1 MITPYKKYVAGL
13 LTVGTLVFSGCQ
25 KEAFVETNIN
35 PEGLTSVPPGSQF
48 LNATI
53 NVHNRD
59 FEAFYDF
66 YRRIMPWMQYST
78 GVTGNGQNFT
88 QVYDNFGQRYG
99 SLYTG
104 IGNALTDVE
113 KLVGDLPAEEQPR
126 YVHMIRIARVLK
138 AYYTFYVSDIYG
150 SIPYTEAFQ
159 ARYGGTQTPKY
170 DTQPALFA
178 TLDTELKEAIT
189 TLKTPQSAPQVSLG
203 TNDQYYGGNVQQW
216 VKAANALR
224 LKIASRLAKRDPAKL
239 KTIAQEV
246 LSSPAADL
254 MSSNADGW
262 VFVTPAGFTGDAGS
276 NFFPEVLRAS
286 RPLVDFMYEVKDPRI
301 DAFFT
306 PNGYSQANIDL
317 LIANRQLPAGT
328 KESPKRYIGS
338 FTSPDESAAQQNV
351 RRYYTVRTLAVSGAN
366 QTFDTLSYIQP
377 RLFQASYAVN
387 GTAGTGRNYFP
398 VINYADFCL
407 MRAEMAATGITTED
421 AKTWYETG
429 VTASIDWYDMV
440 AQGGQLTNYT
450 PVTAAEKTAYLAQP
464 KVAFNPAKALDQIA
478 SQQYV
483 HFLRQPSEG
492 WATWKR
498 TGFPNPTSTVM
509 LPNLISNGAVLT
521 VPRRA
526 PLGIPSPTEPNY
538 ANRKAAYDDMAKEPG
553 FGRDLQDA
561 TGRVWWDRP

>member
-1 MITPYKKYVAGL
+1 MITSYKNYVSGFLVAGTL
-13 LTVGTLVFSGCQ
+13 LFGSCQ
-25 KEAFVETNIN
+25 KESFVETNVN
-35 PEGLTSVPPGSQF
+35 PEGLTSVPPASQF
-48 LNATI
+48 LNATVSI
-53 NVHNRD
+53 HDRD
-59 FEAFYDF
+59 FEAYYDF

-88 QVYDNFGQRYG
+88 QVYDNFGQRYNA
-99 SLYTG
+99 LYTTV
-104 IGNALTDVE
+104 GNALSDVE
-113 KLVGDLPAEEQPR
+113 RLVANLPAEEQPR

-138 AYYTFYVSDIYG
+138 AYYAFYVSDVHG

-170 DTQPALFA
+170 DTQATLFA

-189 TLKTPQSAPQVSLG
+189 TLKTPQTAPQVALG
-203 TNDQYYGGNVQQW
+203 TNDQYYGGNTQQW

-224 LKIASRLAKRDPAKL
+224 LKIAMRLSKRDPAKL
-239 KTIAQEV
+239 KTIALEV
-246 LSSPAADL
+246 LASPASDL
-254 MSSNADGW
+254 MGSNADSW
-262 VFVTPAGFTGDAGS
+262 VFTTPAGFTGDANS

-286 RPLVDFMYEVKDPRI
+286 KPLVDFMWETQDPRN

-328 KESPKRYIGS
+328 RESTRRYVGG
-338 FTSPDESAAQQNV
+338 FTSPDQSQAAQNIQ
-351 RRYYTVRTLAVSGAN
+351 RFYTARTVRVNNAT
-366 QTFDTLSYIQP
+366 TTIDTLSFIQP

-387 GTAGTGRNYFP
+387 GTVGTGRNYFP

-407 MRAEMAATGITTED
+407 MRAELAATGITTES
-421 AKTWYETG
+421 AKTWYDTG
-429 VTASIDWYDMV
+429 VTASLDWYDSV
-440 AQGGQLTNYT
+440 AQGAQVANYT
-450 PVTAAEKTAYLAQP
+450 PMTAAEKAAYLAQP
-464 KVAFNPAKALDQIA
+464 KVAFNQAKALDLIA
-478 SQQYV
+478 SQQYI

-498 TGFPNPTSTVM
+498 TGYPNATSTLV
-509 LPNLISNGAVLT
+509 LPPLVSNGAVLT
-521 VPRRA
+521 IPRRV

-538 ANRKAAYDDMAKEPG
+538 ENRKAAYDEMAKEPG

-561 TGRVWWDRP
+561 TGRVWWDKL